1 MIPNLLTYGA
11 IGLGLSLAILTYRL
25 IQYEQT
31 KPIPRSLIINTTYAY
46 MILTIILS
54 LTGFVSESVNQK
66 SEIKSIKEELKTL
79 QDENNNLKITL
90 NNLKNTNTKFEK
102 IKHTL
107 DSLTNHKTSI
117 LKDWKS
123 MDQSDPAYIK
133 VIRQVRTELIN
144 LNASIQKEL
153 ESSN

>member
-1 MIPNLLTYGA
+1 MTPNLLTYGA

-79 QDENNNLKITL
+79 QDENNNLKTTL
-90 NNLKNTNTKFEK
+90 INLKETNTKFEK

-123 MDQSDPAYIK
+123 MDQSDPSYIK

-153 ESSN
+153 ELAN